1 MKTSTAARIAWR
13 EGRASTGKFLFVILA
28 VAAGVGCLTGVR
40 GFSRVFHSML
50 LKEARTLMAA
60 DLMVRV
66 FSLPSPAQTA
76 AIDALAKR
84 GIDHTWITETITM
97 LSAGAGDT
105 PPVLISAKAV
115 DTAKYPFY
123 GQVKLNPPGRLQER
137 LKGDTVAVSNDLLIR
152 LNLQTGDTVR
162 IGGQP
167 YRIAGVVE
175 SEPDRMSGSLNVGPR
190 ILMTRQALER
200 SGLMIAGSRASER
213 FLFHVPPSLKIE
225 EVRAE
230 IKKAFPEG
238 MVTDFTQT
246 HPLIEQGLDRATTFL
261 SLVSLIALI
270 VGALGVSMA
279 MQAHLQQRMDSIA
292 VMKCLGARSGQI
304 MKIYVLQT
312 IGLGLAGGVLGVV
325 AGSAVQAAFPLL
337 IARYFHIA
345 TPFLVDAISGLQ
357 GLCIGVLA
365 TLLFTIPPLLSI
377 RNIRPGAIF
386 RRDVAEPVTSW
397 SVRLRSS
404 LVPALSALLILAG
417 IAGIGAW
424 LSDSLRL
431 GLYFVGAI
439 AFSLLVMS
447 GLAWLL
453 LFTLRRIGRSAR
465 GLPMSV
471 RQGIANLY
479 RPGNHAQAALVA
491 LGVGVTFTLT
501 IYLVQRGMLF
511 DMNRSAPPGMPNVF
525 LLDITPPNRDA
536 VRDLLSRQVGVAG
549 VPDLLGTV
557 AARIASVNGV
567 ALKREEL
574 KGMARRL
581 ASTNSVAESP
591 ALPVSTRLVQGHW
604 WPAAYAGP
612 PLLSISE
619 EAAKILNVAPGSKIV
634 WSTPLRTFESTVA
647 AVHRTEAIR
656 LSSRVEFIFSP
667 GALNGLPMIYYASV
681 RVRPPDVAQLQKAVY
696 RRFPTVTVVNVAD
709 VLQIIQEVVNQI
721 SLVVRFI
728 SAFAI
733 LSGAIILASSVA
745 GTRFRRIREVV
756 ILKTLGG
763 TRGKIA
769 AIFSMEFLI
778 LGCVAGVAGSLLAAG
793 FAALVVKRIFNA
805 DPQFDWVPLAVC
817 VLGTGIIA
825 NLAGWLASFR
835 ILQQRPLE
843 ILRNE

>member
-40 GFSRVFHSML
+40 GFSRVFHTML

-76 AIDALAKR
+76 VMDELAKR
-84 GIDHTWITETITM
+84 GVDHTWITETITM
-97 LSAGAGDT
+97 LSAGAGDA
-105 PPVLISAKAV
+105 PPILVSAKAV

-123 GQVKLNPPGRLQER
+123 GQVKLDPPGRLPER
-137 LKGDTVAVSNDLLIR
+137 LTNDAVAVSNDLLIR

-213 FLFHVPPSLKIE
+213 FLFHVPPAMKIE
-225 EVRAE
+225 QVRAE
-230 IKKAFPEG
+230 IRKAFPEG
-238 MVTDFTQT
+238 LVTDFTQT

-312 IGLGLAGGVLGVV
+312 IGLGLAGGVLGVL

-345 TPFLVDAISGLQ
+345 APFLVDAVSGLQ

-365 TLLFTIPPLLSI
+365 TLLFTIPPLLGI

-386 RRDVAEPVTSW
+386 RRDVAEPAGTW
-397 SVRLRSS
+397 TTRLKGAA
-404 LVPALSALLILAG
+404 VPAVSGLFILAG
-417 IAGIGAW
+417 IAAIGGW
-424 LSDSLRL
+424 LSNSLRL
-431 GLYFVGAI
+431 GFYFVGAI
-439 AFSLLVMS
+439 TFSLLVMS
-447 GLAWLL
+447 ALAWLL
-453 LFTLRRIGRSAR
+453 LFVLRRVGRGAR
-465 GLPMSV
+465 RLPMSV

-525 LLDITPPNRDA
+525 LLDITPHNRDA
-536 VRDLLSRQVGVAG
+536 VRDLLTHQTGVAG
-549 VPDLLGTV
+549 APDMLGTV

-581 ASTNSVAESP
+581 ASTNSVTEAT
-591 ALPVSTRLVQGHW
+591 ALPASTRLVQGHW
-604 WPAAYAGP
+604 WTSGYSGP
-612 PLLSISE
+612 PQLSISE
-619 EAAKILNVAPGSKIV
+619 EAAKILNVAPGSRIT
-634 WSTPLRTFESTVA
+634 WSTPLHTFDSTVA

-667 GALNGLPMIYYASV
+667 GSLAGLPMIYYGSV
-681 RVRPPDVAQLQKAVY
+681 RVRPPDVAQLQKALY
-696 RRFPTVTVVNVAD
+696 QRFPTVTVVNVAD

-778 LGCVAGVAGSLLAAG
+778 LGAVAGVAGSLLAAG
-793 FAALVVKRIFNA
+793 FAALVVKRIFHA

-817 VLGTGIIA
+817 VVGTGLIA